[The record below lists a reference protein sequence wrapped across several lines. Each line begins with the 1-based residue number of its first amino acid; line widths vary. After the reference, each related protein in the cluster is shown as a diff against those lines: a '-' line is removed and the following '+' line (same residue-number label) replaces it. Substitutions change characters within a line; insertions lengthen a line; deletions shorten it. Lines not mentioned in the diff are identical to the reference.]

1 MSVESAILSNVLR
14 NGDEALVYL
23 IEHGVKAE
31 FFHEERSLMA
41 YRWLVEEWGIH
52 GEMPSEERFGRQFPT
67 FIFAAEPDPLSAL
80 VEELRANHAIHL
92 ARDMFPGIAFEFE
105 KGPERLDLT
114 MITGQLSTLLE
125 KVSEVRSVNE
135 VALLSEKMGAFLEDL
150 LTMDGSELSGIP
162 TGFHALDMASG
173 GWQAENFGVIG
184 AAPKRFKTAILM
196 WMALAAAACRV
207 PRHGLDVRDVDQ
219 RVDAAPLL
227 PRRWR
232 ELHAHPARH
241 ADKRERRKLEDFRDD
256 FKSWDGD
263 IELIHDVAAVTT
275 ISGLAAQIRSRSRK
289 PDIVF
294 IDGLYQMHDDSR
306 EWDTDAGAL
315 TAVCRGLK
323 RLAAAERI
331 PIIGTTQALLAR
343 ISGRRGTEMGS
354 LGYTSA
360 FAQDANVILGI
371 DRPDMSSNDITLKVI
386 GARSMA
392 GMAVDVTVDLD
403 IGTIIEGGEYGV
415 DCRSRLPLNRSCAP
429 SACG

>member
-52 GEMPSEERFGRQFPT
+52 GEMPSEERFSRQFPT
-67 FIFAAEPDPLSAL
+67 FIFAAEPDPLGAL

-135 VALLSEKMGAFLEDL
+135 VALLSEKMGAYLEDL
-150 LTMDGSELSGIP
+150 LAMDGSELSGIP

-173 GWQAENFGVIG
+173 GWQPENFGVIG
-184 AAPKRFKTAILM
+184 AAPKRFKTAILI
-196 WMALAAAACRV
+196 WMALAAARAGYHATV
-207 PRHGLDVRDVDQ
+207 STFEMSIAELMQ
-219 RVDAAPLL
+219 RLYCLGGGVSYTHILRGTL
-227 PRRWR
+227 
-232 ELHAHPARH
+232 
-241 ADKRERRKLEDFRDD
+241 DKRERHKLEDFRDD

-306 EWDTDAGAL
+306 EWDTAAGAL
-315 TAVCRGLK
+315 TAVSRGLK

-371 DRPDMSSNDITLKVI
+371 DRPDMASNDITLKVI

-392 GMAVDVTVDLD
+392 GMAVDVSVDLD
-403 IGTIIEGGEYGV
+403 IGQIIEGGEYGV
-415 DCRSRLPLNRSCAP
+415 DSDLDYR
-429 SACG
+429 